1 MSRFISL
8 FIFLTSSLSLF
19 SQNYVAYSNQFDKLY
34 GGKNE
39 VDITHLKRFGF
50 HDVFKYNENDYNHN
64 KDSIHVLSKI
74 KYVAITISENLDL
87 ESIINHL
94 ERIPNLEYLK
104 FNTPASLFKS
114 GKIKNIS
121 FPKNIFKL
129 KNVKTI
135 SLKGDFYWDYDIFF
149 NSISRLP
156 NLENFVLVYNS

>member
-74 KYVAITISENLDL
+74 KYVE
-87 ESIINHL
+87 EYKHL
-94 ERIPNLEYLK
+94 YHYVTKIE
-104 FNTPASLFKS
+104 
-114 GKIKNIS
+114 GK
-121 FPKNIFKL
+121 
-129 KNVKTI
+129 VKKMLI
-135 SLKGDFYWDYDIFF
+135 QKIL
-149 NSISRLP
+149 L
-156 NLENFVLVYNS
+156 